1 MIWWFNYFMNT
12 LIYILY
18 EWFAG
23 PSTFFNFE
31 MTRTKITSRQMLG
44 DGKTKNAR
52 RHPKPYRYRP
62 GTVALREIQRYQKS
76 TELLL
81 RKLTFQRLVR
91 EVVWQVANK
100 DYRMQSTALLAMQEA
115 AEAHLACAHVFWGKW
130 HCHSWAQG
138 DHHAE
143 GHYVV
148 ATSPHTHTDSH
159 RYTGTT

>member
-1 MIWWFNYFMNT
+1 MNT

-44 DGKTKNAR
+44 DGKAKNAR

-81 RKLTFQRLVR
+81 RKLPFQRLVR

-115 AEAHLACAHVFWGKW
+115 AEAHLVRMFSEVNDIAIHGRRVTIIPKDIMLWRRLR
-130 HCHSWAQG
+130 HI
-138 DHHAE
+138 D
-143 GHYVV
+143 
-148 ATSPHTHTDSH
+148 
-159 RYTGTT
+159 

>member
-1 MIWWFNYFMNT
+1 MNT

-81 RKLTFQRLVR
+81 RKLPFQRLVR

-115 AEAHLACAHVFWGKW
+115 AEAHLVLMFSEVNDIAIHGSRVTIIPKDIMLWRRLR
-130 HCHSWAQG
+130 HI
-138 DHHAE
+138 D
-143 GHYVV
+143 
-148 ATSPHTHTDSH
+148 
-159 RYTGTT
+159 